1 MNKITIIGTG
11 SVGSTIAYTLTA
23 TNIASEIVMIDV
35 NDKKAMG
42 EALDIRQGTP
52 FCAPCSIYAGTYA
65 DAKDSDIVIITSGVA
80 RKPGQTRLDL
90 AQINVDI
97 LKSII
102 PQITKYAPD
111 ATYVIVSNPVDILTY
126 TFCKCSDI
134 PEERIIGSGTI
145 LDTARLRSRLAEYF
159 TLSQQNVHA
168 YVLGEHGDTSVIP
181 WSTANISN
189 VPVMEYSKSFI
200 RPDGIV
206 VPDLSV
212 EEVEDYVRKSG
223 ARVIERKG
231 ATFYAVSMSVCH
243 ICKCLLSGIDT
254 TMTVSTMLHGEYGID
269 DVCLSLLSVV
279 GHKGAHSKVM
289 LPLTDA
295 EVWALHKSAESLKS
309 IIRQTKI

>member
-23 TNIASEIVMIDV
+23 TSIASEIVMIDV
-35 NDKKAMG
+35 NTKKAMG

-52 FCAPCSIYAGTYA
+52 FCSPCSIYAGSYA
-65 DAKDSDIVIITSGVA
+65 DARNSDIVIITSGVA

-90 AQINVDI
+90 AQTNVDI

-126 TFCKCSDI
+126 TFCKCSGI

-168 YVLGEHGDTSVIP
+168 YVLGEHGDTSMIP

-189 VPVMEYSKSFI
+189 VPVLEYSKSFVK
-200 RPDGIV
+200 PGGII
-206 VPDLSV
+206 VPELSI
-212 EEVEDYVRKSG
+212 EEVEEYVRKSG

-269 DVCLSLLSVV
+269 DVCLSLLNVV
-279 GHKGAHSKVM
+279 GHTGAHSKVM
-289 LPLTDA
+289 LPLNEA
-295 EVWALHKSAESLKS
+295 EINALRNSAESLKN
-309 IIRQTKI
+309 IIRQTNI

>member
-52 FCAPCSIYAGTYA
+52 FCAPCSIYAGSYA
-65 DAKDSDIVIITSGVA
+65 DAKDSDIVIITCGVA

-97 LKSII
+97 LKGII
-102 PQITKYAPD
+102 PHITKYAPD

-159 TLSQQNVHA
+159 TLNQQNVHA

-189 VPVMEYSKSFI
+189 VPILEYSKSYI
-200 RPDGIV
+200 RPSGII
-206 VPDLSV
+206 VPELSIP
-212 EEVEDYVRKSG
+212 EVEDYVRKSG

-269 DVCLSLLSVV
+269 DVCLSLLNVV
-279 GHKGAHSKVM
+279 GHNGAHSKII
-289 LPLTDA
+289 LPINDA
-295 EVWALHKSAESLKS
+295 EIAALRNSADSLKN
-309 IIRQTKI
+309 IIKQTKI